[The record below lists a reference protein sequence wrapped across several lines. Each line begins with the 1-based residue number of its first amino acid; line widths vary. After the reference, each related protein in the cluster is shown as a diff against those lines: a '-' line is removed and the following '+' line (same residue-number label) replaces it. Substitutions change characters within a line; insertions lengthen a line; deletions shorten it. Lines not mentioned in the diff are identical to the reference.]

1 MYISAVRLYHPAP
14 WGWLYSYQAVLITL
28 RMMEHAFVVS
38 KYLFVKAPLLM
49 IWTRL
54 PGTRHRRPPVWKD
67 LAEVLAPIDTR
78 PSLSLGGG
86 LLGTDLADAKD
97 VGEVSG
103 LMDGFMA
110 TVEPPPRIWSLVG
123 AVLRGLHTE
132 QGPAFIKFGQILSM
146 RDELPPNIKK
156 ELQFLQDK
164 LPPMGPK
171 EAKQRLE
178 KELGKPV
185 EAVFEWVDYTPIA
198 AGSLAQVHRA
208 KLRREQE
215 EVALKI
221 RRPYLEGIVTL
232 DTIIICDIMFGLM
245 NRMLPLLHKSTDT
258 RLFTSS
264 YRESLEQEI
273 DLVLEARYQEEYR
286 RNVMRHPIY
295 QQSDH
300 IARVYPEYTTTKLI
314 VMELVKNYHR
324 LDRLLDELTPA
335 QLLDFA
341 TTKVEGYPQDLPL
354 QLVFAQVGL
363 CLEGMLR
370 WGLSHGDFHLGNLYA
385 LEPQKDGDNWK
396 IFLCDFGMMMDLDES
411 QRMMTMQ
418 AILDLGY
425 YFVGNLL
432 ANNFIVDS
440 DVPMTEKKK
449 QKARHAMETVVKK
462 YWTFEGEGMERVW
475 TFTIQPNS
483 STNMV
488 GAIVYTAATLGLKQE
503 TSHYWLL
510 IKNFAYAC
518 SIGLTLSTNLN
529 ATPMIGGHVRKF
541 MKDWVMAELDAS
553 DIADLR
559 TYLPEKLRHVRR
571 DDRRQILRALA
582 TGEEIVPNRQAWVA
596 PGKDVRFGKQEKPEL
611 LPLFPL
617 FPPATGLPEGPETS
631 SAPEEAEVR
640 SQPQK
645 EFWL

>member
-1 MYISAVRLYHPAP
+1 MYVSAVRLYHPAP

-28 RMMEHAFVVS
+28 RMMEHAFIVA
-38 KYLFVKAPLLM
+38 KYLLVKAPLLM
-49 IWTRL
+49 MWTRL

-86 LLGTDLADAKD
+86 LLGTDLADAED
-97 VGEVSG
+97 VGEVSE
-103 LMDGFMA
+103 LMDSFMA
-110 TVEPPPRIWSLVG
+110 TVETPPRLWSLFG
-123 AVLRGLHTE
+123 SVLRGLHTE

-171 EAKQRLE
+171 ETKQRLE

-198 AGSLAQVHRA
+198 AGSLAQVHKA
-208 KLRREQE
+208 KLRIEQE

-232 DTIIICDIMFGLM
+232 DTIIICDIMFGLL
-245 NRMLPLLHKSTDT
+245 NRMLPLFHKSTDT

-273 DLVLEARYQEEYR
+273 DLVLEARYQEEYQR
-286 RNVMRHPIY
+286 RVMSHAIY
-295 QQSDH
+295 KQTNH
-300 IARVYPEYTTTKLI
+300 VAKVYPEYTTTKLI
-314 VMELVKNYHR
+314 VMELVQNYHR
-324 LDRLLDELTPA
+324 MDRLLDELTPE

-341 TTKVEGYPQDLPL
+341 TTKVEGYPQDLPI
-354 QLVFAQVGL
+354 QLAFAQVAL
-363 CLEGMLR
+363 CIEGMLR

-385 LEPQKDGDNWK
+385 LEPQKEGDNWK
-396 IFLCDFGMMMDLDES
+396 IFLCDFGMMMDFDES
-411 QRMMTMQ
+411 QRMMTTQ

-425 YFVGNLL
+425 YCVGNLL

-475 TFTIQPNS
+475 NFTIQPNS
-483 STNMV
+483 STNV
-488 GAIVYTAATLGLKQE
+488 LGAIVYAAATLGLKQE
-503 TSHYWLL
+503 TTYYWLL
-510 IKNFAYAC
+510 LKNFSYAC
-518 SIGLTLSTNLN
+518 SICLTLSTNLN
-529 ATPMIGGHVRKF
+529 ATPMTGGQSQKF
-541 MKDWVMAELDAS
+541 IKDWTMAEIAELDV
-553 DIADLR
+553 ADLR
-559 TYLPEKLRHVRR
+559 GRLPEKLRYLRYN
-571 DDRRQILRALA
+571 DRKQVLKALV
-582 TGEEIVPNRQAWVA
+582 TGEAVVPNGKAWVSCRR
-596 PGKDVRFGKQEKPEL
+596 DVRFGRQEKP
-611 LPLFPL
+611 PLA
-617 FPPATGLPEGPETS
+617 PPTS
-631 SAPEEAEVR
+631 KGSGGDGGDGRGTMHIPDEAEVK
-640 SQPQK
+640 SQH
-645 EFWL
+645 

>member
-1 MYISAVRLYHPAP
+1 VYISAVRLYHPAP

-28 RMMEHAFVVS
+28 RMMEHAFIIA
-38 KYLFVKAPLLM
+38 KYLSVKAPLLM
-49 IWTRL
+49 MWTRL
-54 PGTRHRRPPVWKD
+54 PGTRDRRPPFWKN
-67 LAEVLAPIDTR
+67 LAEILAPIESR
-78 PSLSLGGG
+78 ASLSLGGRQ
-86 LLGTDLADAKD
+86 LGTDLADAEN

-103 LMDGFMA
+103 LMDSFMA
-110 TVEPPPRIWSLVG
+110 TIEPPPRMWSLVG
-123 AVLRGLHTE
+123 SVLRGLFTE

-146 RDELPPNIKK
+146 REDVPPTIRK
-156 ELQFLQDK
+156 ELALLQDK
-164 LPPMGPK
+164 LPPMGPDEVRK
-171 EAKQRLE
+171 LLE

-185 EAVFEWVDYTPIA
+185 EAVFEYVEWTPIA
-198 AGSLAQVHRA
+198 AASLAQVHKA
-208 KLRREQE
+208 KLRIEQE

-221 RRPYLEGIVTL
+221 RRPHLEGIVTL
-232 DTIIICDIMFGLM
+232 DTIIICDIMIGLQ
-245 NRMLPLLHKSTDT
+245 NRMLPLFHKSTDT

-286 RNVMRHPIY
+286 RLVMSHPVY
-295 QQSDH
+295 RQTNH
-300 IARVYPEYTTTKLI
+300 IARVYSEYTTTKLI

-324 LDRLLDELTPA
+324 LDRLIDELTPE
-335 QLLDFA
+335 QLLEFA
-341 TTKVEGYPQDLPL
+341 TSKVEGYAQDLPL
-354 QLVFAQVGL
+354 QLVFAQVAL

-385 LEPQKDGDNWK
+385 LEPQTEGDHWK
-396 IFLCDFGMMMDLDES
+396 IFLCDFGMMMDLDEN

-418 AILDLGY
+418 AILDLAY
-425 YFVGNLL
+425 YFAGTLL

-462 YWTFEGEGMERVW
+462 YWTVEGEGMERVW

-488 GAIVYTAATLGLKQE
+488 SAIVYTAATLGLKQE
-503 TSHYWLL
+503 TTHYWLL

-518 SIGLTLSTNLN
+518 NIGLTLSTNLN

-541 MKDWVMAELDAS
+541 MKDWVMAELGAS

-559 TYLPEKLRHVRR
+559 TYLPEKLRHVRG
-571 DDRRQILRALA
+571 DDRRRILRALA
-582 TGEEIVPNRQAWVA
+582 TGEEIVPNRQSWVA
-596 PGKDVRFGKQEKPEL
+596 PGKDVRFGKQEKPG
-611 LPLFPL
+611 LFPL
-617 FPPATGLPEGPETS
+617 FPPATGHPEGPETS
-631 SAPEEAEVR
+631 RAPEEAEVS

-645 EFWL
+645 RFLL